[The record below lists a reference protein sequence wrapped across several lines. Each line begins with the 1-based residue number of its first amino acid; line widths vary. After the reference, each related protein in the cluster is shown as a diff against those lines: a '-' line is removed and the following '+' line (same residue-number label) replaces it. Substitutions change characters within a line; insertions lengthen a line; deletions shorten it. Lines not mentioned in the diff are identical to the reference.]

1 MPCSKPSQSMSN
13 LSLIKNQIP
22 WIILLSYF
30 DSMKNIHNMLICY
43 RLQTCCNIKIY
54 IYCNFGSSYYIFL
67 FEDYLFNS
75 TPLSWEKKRCIFF
88 IFIFWLQRFIYV
100 YVTFFSTMQRRPRGV
115 PFQILLRVVLFGAL
129 TSRDSY
135 NCFCRWS
142 WLGWWDFKIIGA
154 APIIFWLVILVKN
167 YYSM

>member
-1 MPCSKPSQSMSN
+1 MPCSKPSQSISS

-54 IYCNFGSSYYIFL
+54 IYCNFGGSYYIFL

-75 TPLSWEKKRCIFF
+75 FRQHLFHGKRKGVYFSYLFFDYNALYMYMFPFFQQCKKTARSAISNFT
-88 IFIFWLQRFIYV
+88 QSYV
-100 YVTFFSTMQRRPRGV
+100 IWSSH
-115 PFQILLRVVLFGAL
+115 FQGFV
-129 TSRDSY
+129 
-135 NCFCRWS
+135 
-142 WLGWWDFKIIGA
+142 
-154 APIIFWLVILVKN
+154 
-167 YYSM
+167 

>member
-1 MPCSKPSQSMSN
+1 MPCSKPSQSISN

-30 DSMKNIHNMLICY
+30 DSIKNIHNMLLCY

-75 TPLSWEKKRCIFF
+75 TPLSWGKKRCIFF

-100 YVTFFSTMQRRPRGV
+100 YVSFFSTMQKDREESHFKFYSELCYLELSLPGIRIIAFVVGLDSDDE
-115 PFQILLRVVLFGAL
+115 ILR
-129 TSRDSY
+129 
-135 NCFCRWS
+135 
-142 WLGWWDFKIIGA
+142 
-154 APIIFWLVILVKN
+154 
-167 YYSM
+167 

>member
-1 MPCSKPSQSMSN
+1 MPCSKPSQSISN

-100 YVTFFSTMQRRPRGV
+100 YVSFFSTMQKDREECHFKFYSELCYLELSLPG
-115 PFQILLRVVLFGAL
+115 ILIIAFVVGLDSDDEILR
-129 TSRDSY
+129 
-135 NCFCRWS
+135 
-142 WLGWWDFKIIGA
+142 
-154 APIIFWLVILVKN
+154 
-167 YYSM
+167 

>member
-100 YVTFFSTMQRRPRGV
+100 YVSFFSTMQKDREECHFKFYSELCYLELSLPG
-115 PFQILLRVVLFGAL
+115 ILIIAFVVGLDSDDEILR
-129 TSRDSY
+129 
-135 NCFCRWS
+135 
-142 WLGWWDFKIIGA
+142 
-154 APIIFWLVILVKN
+154 
-167 YYSM
+167 

>member
-1 MPCSKPSQSMSN
+1 MPCSKPSQSISN

-30 DSMKNIHNMLICY
+30 HSMKNIHICSY
-43 RLQTCCNIKIY
+43 ATVLLQCKKY

-75 TPLSWEKKRCIFF
+75 FRQQLFHGKRKGCIFS

-100 YVTFFSTMQRRPRGV
+100 YVSFFSTMQKDREE
-115 PFQILLRVVLFGAL
+115 
-129 TSRDSY
+129 
-135 NCFCRWS
+135 CH
-142 WLGWWDFKIIGA
+142 FKFYSELCYLELSLPGI
-154 APIIFWLVILVKN
+154 PIITFVVGLDSDSEILR
-167 YYSM
+167 

>member
-1 MPCSKPSQSMSN
+1 MPCSKPSQSISS

-75 TPLSWEKKRCIFF
+75 FRQHLFHGKRKGVYFSYLFFDYNALYMYMFPFFQQCKKTARSAISNFT
-88 IFIFWLQRFIYV
+88 QSYV
-100 YVTFFSTMQRRPRGV
+100 IWSSH
-115 PFQILLRVVLFGAL
+115 FQGFL
-129 TSRDSY
+129 
-135 NCFCRWS
+135 
-142 WLGWWDFKIIGA
+142 
-154 APIIFWLVILVKN
+154 
-167 YYSM
+167 